1 MRHTRY
7 LGFVWDVLHTGE
19 AGERVPMFTVLT
31 STTPRNG
38 TASPLHG
45 QVHGD
50 RLNYSRIILTVLR
63 GQVEGIKLDTIDLS
77 VGSMYLGAWPHRQ
90 S

>member
-19 AGERVPMFTVLT
+19 AGEWVPMFTVLT

-50 RLNYSRIILTVLR
+50 GLNYSRIILQYYVVKLKALR
-63 GQVEGIKLDTIDLS
+63 RTRLRLIYGI
-77 VGSMYLGAWPHRQ
+77 YLPRYLTA
-90 S
+90 

>member
-19 AGERVPMFTVLT
+19 AGEWVPTIMFTVLT

-63 GQVEGIKLDTIDLS
+63 VQVEGIKLDMTDLS
-77 VGSMYLGAWPHRQ
+77 MGSRY
-90 S
+90 